1 MPPSPNASPALTAK
15 VFAEQVALTYRH
27 TAVSLTTSLL
37 VATLGVVVVYGL
49 VSTRLLLGWYT
60 LTVLI
65 SVIRL
70 GLLRAYEKAA
80 PSVDAAALWAKR
92 FYMAVASAGISWG
105 LFGTVLLPDD
115 NPSNQFAI
123 AFLISGTAAGALG
136 SLTAL
141 RLAYP
146 LFLLPFV
153 LPFAVFMLFRGDLA
167 HLYIGIAAF
176 LFIAMMLVI
185 AKRSSAVIE
194 KSLTLG
200 FQNDDLVKA
209 LAQVNQDAGLANTAL
224 SHEVGERKHA
234 QEQAEAA
241 SVAKSQFLANMSHEI
256 RTPMNGVLGMSELLM
271 DTPLDSK
278 QFHFTET
285 LHRSALSLLGVINDI
300 LDFSKIEAGRL
311 ELERVDFD
319 LNELIN
325 EVLEILAMR
334 AHGKGLELACLI
346 ENGIDTNCI
355 GDPTRIRQILTNLI
369 RNAVK
374 FTDKGEI
381 YVHVAVASKT
391 EKRQVLR
398 FEIKDTGI
406 GIDPSMHEKIFDS
419 FAQADGS
426 TTRKYGGTGLGLA
439 IAKQLVEMMNGRME
453 LTSALGKGSTFKF
466 TVAIDI
472 GSPIRPQSSASP
484 SLAGLRALV
493 VDDNATNR
501 EILTYQLSGWG
512 VTAHCVQSGED
523 ALAVLTAR
531 IAPVKYDFA
540 VLDMHMP
547 GMDGLELAERIGR
560 IDSLQLPL
568 VMLSSIGIDL
578 PVHTL
583 TKNYIRAWLTK
594 PINQSRLYDCLLRV
608 MSSNQAVNRVI
619 PHPIPL
625 DANRQKLSGVK
636 ILLVEDNPIN
646 RNVATSMLATLGC
659 LCNVAEDG
667 VKALAKWQDGAFD
680 LILMDCYMP
689 NMDGY
694 AATQAIRQ
702 REAIKANSGG
712 MIPHIPIIALTANAM
727 EGDREKCLAAGM
739 DDYLPKPFRRDELGE
754 VLLRWRPM
762 QKAPAPSLAAGPAA
776 EASNVVLD
784 PVILDSIRE
793 LESMGEQA
801 GLLEKIINLYL
812 ETAPKNIEQMR
823 IAIANH
829 DVGALKVAAHTLKSS
844 SANLG
849 ARGVAELCKGL
860 EIKGREGSFVDSE
873 TMLMALTQNY
883 ATVQK
888 SLLAEL
894 KSKPQ

>member
-1 MPPSPNASPALTAK
+1 MPQSPDASRALTAK
-15 VFAEQVALTYRH
+15 VLAEQVALTYRH
-27 TAVSLTTSLL
+27 TAVSLTSSLL
-37 VATLGVVVVYGL
+37 VATLGMVVVYGL

-60 LTVLI
+60 LTILI

-70 GLLRAYEKAA
+70 RLLWAYEKAA
-80 PSVDAAALWAKR
+80 PPVEAASLWAKR
-92 FYMAVASAGISWG
+92 FYMAVAAAGISWG

-115 NPSNQFAI
+115 NPSKQFAV

-153 LPFAVFMLFRGDLA
+153 LPFALFMLLRGDLA
-167 HLYIGIAAF
+167 HLFIGIAAI
-176 LFIAMMLVI
+176 LFVIMMLVV

-209 LAQVNQDAGLANTAL
+209 LAQVNQDARAANTAL
-224 SHEVGERKHA
+224 SHEVRERKRA

-271 DTPLDSK
+271 DTKLDTK

-300 LDFSKIEAGRL
+300 LEFSKIEAGRL

-319 LNELIN
+319 LTQLIMD
-325 EVLEILAMR
+325 VLEILAIR
-334 AHGKGLELACLI
+334 AHGKGIELACLI
-346 ENGIDTNCI
+346 ENDIEANCI
-355 GDPTRIRQILTNLI
+355 GDPTRIRQILTNLVS
-369 RNAVK
+369 NAVK

-381 YVHVAVASKT
+381 YVHVAIESKT

-398 FEIKDTGI
+398 FEIKDTGV
-406 GIDPSMHEKIFDS
+406 GIDPSMHEKVFDS

-439 IAKQLVEMMNGRME
+439 IAKQLVEMMNGHIE

-472 GSPIRPQSSASP
+472 GSPIRPPFSARS

-501 EILTYQLSGWG
+501 DILNYQLSGWG
-512 VTAHCVQSGED
+512 VTAHCVQSGDE
-523 ALAVLTAR
+523 ALAVLAAR

-547 GMDGLELAERIGR
+547 GMDGVELAERIGR
-560 IDSLQLPL
+560 LESLKLPL
-568 VMLSSIGIDL
+568 VMLSSVGIDM

-583 TKNYIRAWLTK
+583 TKNRIRAWLTK

-608 MSSNQAVNRVI
+608 MHSNQETHRAISR
-619 PHPIPL
+619 PILPNT
-625 DANRQKLSGVK
+625 DRQKLSSVK

-646 RNVATSMLATLGC
+646 QNVATNMLGTLGYVFC
-659 LCNVAEDG
+659 VAEDG
-667 VKALAKWQDGAFD
+667 EQALAMWQNEAFD
-680 LILMDCYMP
+680 VILMDCYMP

-702 REAIKANSGG
+702 REAAKTNTNGVA
-712 MIPHIPIIALTANAM
+712 PHIPIIALTANAM

-739 DDYLPKPFRRDELGE
+739 DDYLPKPFARDALGDI
-754 VLLRWRPM
+754 LQRWSTVPNDS
-762 QKAPAPSLAAGPAA
+762 APSLAAMPAI
-776 EASNVVLD
+776 EPQNVVLD
-784 PVILDSIRE
+784 AVILDSLRE
-793 LESMGEQA
+793 LESMGGQA
-801 GLLEKIINLYL
+801 GLLEKIIHLYL
-812 ETAPKNIEQMR
+812 DTAPKYMEQMR
-823 IAIANH
+823 IAIADH
-829 DVGALKVAAHTLKSS
+829 DAGALKVAAHTLKSS

-849 ARGVAELCKGL
+849 ARGFAELCKKL
-860 EIKGREGSFVDSE
+860 EIIGREGSFVDTE
-873 TMLMALTQNY
+873 TMLMGLAQNY
-883 ATVQK
+883 TTVRK

-894 KSKPQ
+894 QSKTL

>member
-115 NPSNQFAI
+115 NSSKQFAV

-439 IAKQLVEMMNGRME
+439 IAKQLVEMMNGCME

-484 SLAGLRALV
+484 ALAGLRALV

-512 VTAHCVQSGED
+512 VTPHCVRSGEE
-523 ALAVLTAR
+523 ALAVLGRRMAL
-531 IAPVKYDFA
+531 VNYDFRS
-540 VLDMHMP
+540 V
-547 GMDGLELAERIGR
+547 
-560 IDSLQLPL
+560 
-568 VMLSSIGIDL
+568 
-578 PVHTL
+578 
-583 TKNYIRAWLTK
+583 
-594 PINQSRLYDCLLRV
+594 
-608 MSSNQAVNRVI
+608 
-619 PHPIPL
+619 
-625 DANRQKLSGVK
+625 
-636 ILLVEDNPIN
+636 
-646 RNVATSMLATLGC
+646 
-659 LCNVAEDG
+659 
-667 VKALAKWQDGAFD
+667 
-680 LILMDCYMP
+680 
-689 NMDGY
+689 GY
-694 AATQAIRQ
+694 AYAGNGWVGTRRAHR
-702 REAIKANSGG
+702 
-712 MIPHIPIIALTANAM
+712 PH
-727 EGDREKCLAAGM
+727 
-739 DDYLPKPFRRDELGE
+739 
-754 VLLRWRPM
+754 
-762 QKAPAPSLAAGPAA
+762 
-776 EASNVVLD
+776 
-784 PVILDSIRE
+784 
-793 LESMGEQA
+793 
-801 GLLEKIINLYL
+801 
-812 ETAPKNIEQMR
+812 
-823 IAIANH
+823 
-829 DVGALKVAAHTLKSS
+829 
-844 SANLG
+844 
-849 ARGVAELCKGL
+849 
-860 EIKGREGSFVDSE
+860 
-873 TMLMALTQNY
+873 
-883 ATVQK
+883 
-888 SLLAEL
+888 
-894 KSKPQ
+894 

>member
-37 VATLGVVVVYGL
+37 VATLGVVVLYGL
-49 VSTRLLLGWYT
+49 VSTRLLLGWYA

-80 PSVDAAALWAKR
+80 PSAEAAALWAKR

-115 NPSNQFAI
+115 NPSNQFAV

-176 LFIAMMLVI
+176 LFIAMMLVV
-185 AKRSSAVIE
+185 AKRSSAVVE

-200 FQNDDLVKA
+200 FQNDALVKA
-209 LAQVNQDAGLANTAL
+209 LAQVNQDASVANTAL
-224 SHEVGERKHA
+224 SHEVGERKRA

-334 AHGKGLELACLI
+334 AHGKGIELACLI

-381 YVHVAVASKT
+381 YVHVEVASKT

-466 TVAIDI
+466 TVAFDI
-472 GSPIRPQSSASP
+472 GSPIRPQSSASA

-501 EILTYQLSGWG
+501 EILTYQLSAWG
-512 VTAHCVQSGED
+512 VTPHCVQSGEE
-523 ALAVLTAR
+523 ALAVLGR
-531 IAPVKYDFA
+531 RMAPVKYDFA

-594 PINQSRLYDCLLRV
+594 PVNQSRLYDCLLRV

-619 PHPIPL
+619 PHPIPR

-646 RNVATSMLATLGC
+646 QNVATSMLATLGC
-659 LCNVAEDG
+659 LCTVAEDG
-667 VKALAKWQDGAFD
+667 VQALARWRDGAFD
-680 LILMDCYMP
+680 IILMDCYMP

-702 REAIKANSGG
+702 REAIKANSSG

-739 DDYLPKPFRRDELGE
+739 DDYLPKPFLRDELGK
-754 VLLRWRPM
+754 VLQRWRPV
-762 QKAPAPSLAAGPAA
+762 QKAPAPSLAAEPAA

-849 ARGVAELCKGL
+849 ARGFAELCKGL
-860 EIKGREGSFVDSE
+860 EIKGREGSFVNSE
-873 TMLMALTQNY
+873 TMLTALTQNY

-894 KSKPQ
+894 KSKPP